1 MKPGKT
7 LQELAAELTRQNSVK
22 QDYLLDTRNLIMDA
36 DESGAMLT
44 MMNEQTGVNTLL
56 GMNEIAHAQIGTALG
71 IPKAYYDKMRDQNPA
86 LLAENVNAW
95 FNNEPKTRMLRT
107 LTDEETGVRYARAFL
122 SDRYR
127 RIDNFDLAENILP
140 ILQDIPGL
148 QYVSNEITDS
158 RMYIKIVNERLT
170 KEVKPGDYVQSGLI
184 ITNSEVGM
192 GTVTVQPLLYRL
204 VCTNGMVVN
213 DIKAATRRRHIGR
226 GNIADENFVLYAN
239 DTLLADDHALML
251 KIRDTIHSALNEV
264 HFANL
269 IDNMRQ
275 ATEVKITT
283 THIPEMVQ
291 LAAPEFG
298 FTKKEGEGILDHLIR
313 GGDLT
318 MYGFANAVTR
328 YAQDVQSYD
337 RSTELEGIGYNILNM
352 NPRLWSRLQAAES
365 AA

>member
-1 MKPGKT
+1 MLPGRT
-7 LQELAAELTRQNSVK
+7 LQELAIELDRQNKEK
-22 QDYLLDTRNLIMDA
+22 QDFLLDTRSLVMDA
-36 DESGAMLT
+36 DESGTMLT
-44 MMNEQTGVNTLL
+44 MMNDQTGVSTIL
-56 GMNEIAHAQIGTALG
+56 GINDIAHAQIGAALG
-71 IPKAYYDKMRDQNPA
+71 IPKPYYEKMRAENPA
-86 LLAENVNAW
+86 LLTENVNAW
-95 FNNEPKTRMLRT
+95 LNNEPKTRMLRT
-107 LTDEETGVRYARAFL
+107 LTDENTGVRYARAFL

-140 ILQDIPGL
+140 ILHDIPGL

-158 RMYIKIVNERLT
+158 RMYIKIVNEKLT

-192 GTVTVQPLLYRL
+192 GTVTIQPLLYRL

-213 DIKAATRRRHIGR
+213 DIKSGTKRRHIGK
-226 GNIADENFVLYAN
+226 GNMADENFVLYAN

-251 KIRDTIHSALNEV
+251 KIRDTIKATLDEV
-264 HFANL
+264 HFSNL

-275 ATEVKITT
+275 AADVKITT

-313 GGDLT
+313 GGDLS

-328 YAQDVQSYD
+328 YAQDVKSYD
-337 RSTELEGIGYNILNM
+337 RSTELEEIGYDILTM
-352 NPRLWSRLQAAES
+352 PSRKWTMLNNVEAA
-365 AA
+365 

>member
-1 MKPGKT
+1 MLPGKT
-7 LQELAAELTRQNSVK
+7 LQELAAELTRQNAEK
-22 QDYLLDTRNLIMDA
+22 KDYLLDTRNLIMDA
-36 DESGAMLT
+36 DTSGTMLT
-44 MMNEQTGVNTLL
+44 MVNDDTGVSTIL
-56 GMNEIAHAQIGTALG
+56 GVNDIAHSQIGTALG
-71 IPKAYYDKMRDQNPA
+71 IPKAYYDKMRSENPS

-95 FNNEPKTRMLRT
+95 FSNEPKLRMVRT
-107 LTDEETGVRYARAFL
+107 LDGTARAFL

-127 RIDNFDLAENILP
+127 RIDNYDLAENILP
-140 ILQDIPGL
+140 ILRDIPGL

-158 RMYIKIVNERLT
+158 RMYIKIVNEKLT

-192 GTVTVQPLLYRL
+192 GTVTIQPLLYRL

-213 DIKAATRRRHIGR
+213 DIKAATKRRHIGR
-226 GNIADENFVLYAN
+226 GNMAGEDFVLYAS

-275 ATEVKITT
+275 AAEVEITT
-283 THIPEMVQ
+283 RNIPEMVQ

-313 GGDLT
+313 EGDLS

-337 RSTELEGIGYNILNM
+337 RSTELEQIGYDILTM
-352 NPRLWSRLQAAES
+352 PSRTWNKLQAVE

>member
-1 MKPGKT
+1 MLPGKT
-7 LQELAAELTRQNSVK
+7 LQELAIELDRQNNEK
-22 QDYLLDTRNLIMDA
+22 KDYLLDTRNLIMDA
-36 DESGAMLT
+36 SDSGAVLT
-44 MMNEQTGVNTLL
+44 MVNDQTGTNTIL
-56 GMNEIAHAQIGTALG
+56 GINDIAHSQIGTALG
-71 IPKAYYDKMRDQNPA
+71 IPKAYYDKMRAENPE

-95 FNNEPKTRMLRT
+95 FNNEPKTRMIRT
-107 LTDEETGVRYARAFL
+107 LDGTARAFL
-122 SDRYR
+122 SERYR
-127 RIDNFDLAENILP
+127 RIDNYDLLSNVLP
-140 ILQDIPGL
+140 ILRDIPEL
-148 QYVSNEITDS
+148 QYASNEVTDAG
-158 RMYIKIVNERLT
+158 MYLKIVNKRLT

-192 GTVTVQPLLYRL
+192 GTVTIRPLLYRL

-213 DIKAATRRRHIGR
+213 DIKTTTRRRHVGR
-226 GNIADENFVLYAN
+226 GNQADDNFVLYAS

-251 KIRDTIHSALNEV
+251 KIRDTIHAALDEV
-264 HFANL
+264 HFTNL

-283 THIPEMVQ
+283 SHIPEMVQ

-328 YAQDVQSYD
+328 YAQDVGSYD
-337 RSTELEGIGYNILNM
+337 RSTELEAIGYNIMTMPSRKWNM
-352 NPRLWSRLQAAES
+352 LQNVEGSVA
-365 AA
+365 